1 MYYETKK
8 PKRAMKA
15 FEEAYK
21 ENSSNYKALYQLAKL
36 SDDYYKEKKIAYRH
50 YNRYI
55 ERFYDSD
62 EDIAA
67 FVRSRIKEIK
77 KEYFLRGESL
87 K

>member
-1 MYYETKK
+1 YIK
-8 PKRAMKA
+8 
-15 FEEAYK
+15 
-21 ENSSNYKALYQLAKL
+21 
-36 SDDYYKEKKIAYRH
+36 
-50 YNRYI
+50 YI
-55 ERFYDSD
+55 ETFYDTD